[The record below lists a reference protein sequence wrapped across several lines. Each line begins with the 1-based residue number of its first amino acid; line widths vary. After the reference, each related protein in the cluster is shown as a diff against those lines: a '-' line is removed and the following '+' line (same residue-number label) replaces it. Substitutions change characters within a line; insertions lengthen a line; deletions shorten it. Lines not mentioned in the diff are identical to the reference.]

1 MKILHTADWH
11 LGKRLDNH
19 PRHAEQVEVLAEIC
33 DIADREAVDV
43 VIIAGDLFDVFSPS
57 NESTDLF
64 YKTCKQLTNNGLRP
78 VIAIAGNHDSPERI
92 ETPDPLARACG
103 IVFVGFPNSVV
114 QPFSLPTGVA
124 VSRSDAGFVEILMPQ
139 FTYPLRLLLTPYAN
153 EYRLRQN
160 LGIENPEESLRQIL
174 TEQWYGLS
182 EKYLKKTDKNA
193 VYMART
199 RHQAESMTEESP
211 DFQEGVNLGVAHLF
225 VMENGGVPPEEPED
239 ERPIFVGGA
248 GAVFSDCFPLELQY
262 VALGHLHRKQVIAME
277 PCPIVYCGS
286 PLAYSFAEENQ
297 EKYVIIVDV
306 EPNQKADFRQ
316 VLLTKTKK
324 LLRGRYES
332 VDEAIEW
339 MQQFPDALIDLTI
352 VSDSFM
358 KNQDTRRLK
367 ESHAGIIRILPEMKS
382 ENAADT
388 EGSSIIDIGG
398 KMSDLFVDFFKFKN
412 KGQAPNAEVLALF
425 DELLAENEDA

>member
-11 LGKRLDNH
+11 LGKRLENH
-19 PRHAEQVEVLAEIC
+19 PRHAEQIEVLAEIC
-33 DIADREAVDV
+33 AVADREAVDA

-57 NESTDLF
+57 NESMDLF

-103 IVFVGFPNSVV
+103 IIFTGFPNSVV
-114 QPFSLPTGVA
+114 PPFELSTGLA
-124 VSRSDAGFVEILMPQ
+124 VTRSDTGFVEIQIPN
-139 FTYPLRLLLTPYAN
+139 FNYPLRLLLTPYAN

-160 LGIENPEESLRQIL
+160 LGIENPEETLRQIL
-174 TEQWYGLS
+174 TEQWYDLS
-182 EKYLKKTDKNA
+182 EKYLKKGGKNVEKG
-193 VYMART
+193 VYT
-199 RHQAESMTEESP
+199 
-211 DFQEGVNLGVAHLF
+211 EGVNVGVAHLF
-225 VMENGGVPPEEPED
+225 VMQNGGIPPEEPDD

-262 VALGHLHRKQVIAME
+262 VALGHLHRQHVVATE

-297 EKYVIIVDV
+297 EKYVIIVDI
-306 EPNQKADFRQ
+306 EPNQKADFRKIT
-316 VLLTKTKK
+316 LTKTKK
-324 LLRGRYES
+324 LLRGRFES
-332 VDEAIEW
+332 VDEAIDW

-358 KNQDTRRLK
+358 RSQDTRRLK
-367 ESHAGIIRILPEMKS
+367 ESHAGLLRIYPEIKS
-382 ENAADT
+382 ENATHT
-388 EGSSIIDIGG
+388 EGSSRIDIGG
-398 KMSDLFVDFFKFKN
+398 DMRVLFADFFKFKN
-412 KGQAPNAEVLALF
+412 KEQAPSDEIMALF
-425 DELLAENEDA
+425 EELLAEEDNEH

>member
-11 LGKRLDNH
+11 LGKRLENH
-19 PRHAEQVEVLAEIC
+19 SRHAEQVEVLAEIC

-43 VIIAGDLFDVFSPS
+43 VIIAGDLYDVFTPS
-57 NESTDLF
+57 SESIDLF

-114 QPFSLPTGVA
+114 TPFALPTGIG
-124 VSRSDAGFVEILMPQ
+124 VSQSDAGFVEIQVPQ
-139 FTYPLRLLLTPYAN
+139 FPYPLRLLLTPYAN

-160 LGIENPEESLRQIL
+160 LGIDNPEENLRQIL
-174 TEQWYGLS
+174 TEQWFHLS
-182 EKYLKKTDKNA
+182 QKYMKKSENA
-193 VYMART
+193 VFT
-199 RHQAESMTEESP
+199 
-211 DFQEGVNLGVAHLF
+211 EGVNVGVAHLF
-225 VMENGGVPPEEPED
+225 VMKDGGIPPEEPED

-248 GAVFSDCFPLELQY
+248 GAVFTDCFPFELQY
-262 VALGHLHRKQVIAME
+262 VALGHLHRQQVIAME

-297 EKYVIIVDV
+297 EKYVIIVEV
-306 EPNQKADFRQ
+306 EPNQKAEMRK
-316 VLLTKTKK
+316 VVLTKTKK
-324 LLRGRYES
+324 LLRGRFE
-332 VDEAIEW
+332 DIELAIEW
-339 MQQFPDALIDLTI
+339 MQENPDALIDLTI

-367 ESHAGIIRILPEMKS
+367 ESHTGLVRIYPEIKS
-382 ENAADT
+382 QNAAHT
-388 EGSSIIDIGG
+388 EGTSVIDIGG
-398 KMSDLFVDFFKFKN
+398 NMRDLFTDFFKYKN
-412 KGQAPNAEVLALF
+412 KGQEPNPEIMALF
-425 DELLAENEDA
+425 DEVMAENEETN